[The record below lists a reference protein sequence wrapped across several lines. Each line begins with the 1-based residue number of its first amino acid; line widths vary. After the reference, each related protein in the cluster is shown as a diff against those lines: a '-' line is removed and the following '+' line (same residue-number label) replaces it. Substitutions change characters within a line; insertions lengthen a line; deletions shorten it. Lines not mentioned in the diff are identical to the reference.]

1 MCCSIIERELEFH
14 LERWIAFMPA
24 KMKGYSK
31 EQGFKTEKHVYD
43 QVVNQTGQPAEGFW
57 LGKV

>member
-1 MCCSIIERELEFH
+1 
-14 LERWIAFMPA
+14 MPA